1 MLICVL
7 CCSFLQLMSLR
18 EPKRQCREYN
28 QNQRPLNPPPLI
40 ADQDKGNSLIFIKH
54 VVNFNNTFN
63 IFFIF
68 VPGYCS
74 CPPFECICNYQPVV
88 PNTYQQQYTPH
99 SPTTMYHHHQQPQ
112 LESYWTQ
119 EPAHAQSYPNELSAN
134 VNTQFDFSNIST
146 DLFQPEEIFQL
157 DQPIKSDYVN
167 NQNQNDVARSPPTL
181 LDLGSGTIH
190 REFKTEEYW
199 HHSLS
204 TIINDDSNNSNNSRF
219 NFNSS
224 PDNSQLSNMLQ
235 QNYIETNNK
244 PIENNYFTQHN
255 KIENY
260 LTQFPEISDDTK
272 MFFSDENNYGD
283 YHQNIQKQNYETTFD
298 TTKTN
303 TEKYTDLT
311 EYVDYTNVLT
321 PYENK
326 INNTSET
333 SIFNEIDF
341 RINNCISTNN
351 SQQYTADNFN
361 KNVVS

>member
-1 MLICVL
+1 
-7 CCSFLQLMSLR
+7 
-18 EPKRQCREYN
+18 
-28 QNQRPLNPPPLI
+28 
-40 ADQDKGNSLIFIKH
+40 
-54 VVNFNNTFN
+54 
-63 IFFIF
+63 
-68 VPGYCS
+68 
-74 CPPFECICNYQPVV
+74 
-88 PNTYQQQYTPH
+88 
-99 SPTTMYHHHQQPQ
+99 MYHQHQQPQ

-119 EPAHAQSYPNELSAN
+119 EPAHAQSYPNELSGN

-167 NQNQNDVARSPPTL
+167 NNNQNQNDVARSPPTL

-190 REFKTEEYW
+190 REFKTEDYW
-199 HHSLS
+199 HQSLS

-235 QNYIETNNK
+235 QNYLETNNK
-244 PIENNYFTQHN
+244 PMENNYFTQHNN

-260 LTQFPEISDDTK
+260 LTQFPEISEDAK
-272 MFFSDENNYGD
+272 MFFGDENNYAD
-283 YHQNIQKQNYETTFD
+283 YHHHHHHHNHQNTMQKQNYENTYD

-303 TEKYTDLT
+303 TDKYTDLT

-326 INNTSET
+326 IANTTNET

-341 RINNCISTNN
+341 RINNCISSN
-351 SQQYTADNFN
+351 SNTQQYNTDNY